1 MSNIMNVFTLLGI
14 SYVTKCGP
22 AGILEGNT
30 NWTDVWQVNAQIF
43 IQKDFSNIL
52 TAR

>member
-1 MSNIMNVFTLLGI
+1 MFSLNSIG
-14 SYVTKCGP
+14 YATKCGP

-30 NWTDVWQVNAQIF
+30 NYMYVRLTLNLHTERF
-43 IQKDFSNIL
+43 GRNIL